1 MYARA
6 ISPCRR
12 EQRGGEN
19 GATVAGVGGS
29 DTTANP
35 RPAARTAADYWRGGS
50 ILPDLAHRRDAAPH
64 STFRRRAERQ
74 SEAGSRETLLP
85 ERHHAAP
92 DLPPLVRSTGGGLGL
107 RTASPPGRRRAYR

>member
-1 MYARA
+1 MYATA

-12 EQRGGEN
+12 EQRGDEN

-50 ILPDLAHRRDAAPH
+50 ILPDLAHRRDAAPR
-64 STFRRRAERQ
+64 STFRRWADRQ
-74 SEAGSRETLLP
+74 SEAGSRETVLP
-85 ERHHAAP
+85 ERDHAAT
-92 DLPPLVRSTGGGLGL
+92 DLPPLVRSTGGGLDI
-107 RTASPPGRRRAYR
+107 RDSPPPRRRRS